1 MVDEKKLK
9 DATDPR
15 LDVFDEDLS
24 GDRKVV
30 DIYELYRPMI
40 EGRVC
45 RAKSTK
51 GARPIILSAVTK
63 GEPQ

>member
-30 DIYELYRPMI
+30 DIFELYRPMI
-40 EGRVC
+40 EGRVQ
-45 RAKSTK
+45 RARGRK
-51 GARPIILSAVTK
+51 IIQSAVET
-63 GEPQ
+63 GGPHD